1 MRALAGYNNVID
13 IITDLIEVV
22 KRSAEKFWDNLGT
35 PVEVSRPAPEN
46 SLKFFDVFSA

>member
-1 MRALAGYNNVID
+1 MSACAGYNNVID
-13 IITDLIEVV
+13 SITELYGVV
-22 KRSAEKFWDNLGT
+22 KRFAHIIWDNLGT

>member
-1 MRALAGYNNVID
+1 MPACAGHNNVID
-13 IITDLIEVV
+13 SITELYGVV
-22 KRSAEKFWDNLGT
+22 KSLAEEIWDNLGT

>member
-13 IITDLIEVV
+13 IITELYGVV
-22 KRSAEKFWDNLGT
+22 KSFAEKFWDNLGT
-35 PVEVSRPAPEN
+35 PVEVSCAAPEN